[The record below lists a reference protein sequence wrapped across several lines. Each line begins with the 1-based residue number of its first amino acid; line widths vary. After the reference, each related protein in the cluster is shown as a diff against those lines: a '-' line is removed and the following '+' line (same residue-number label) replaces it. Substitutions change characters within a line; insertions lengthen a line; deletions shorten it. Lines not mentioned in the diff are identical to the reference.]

1 MAELFAKLKMK
12 PIDSEIDLKKKII
25 HFQDH
30 KFDIVHET
38 QRKIVAKRSNERIT
52 IDRYNGKLVIDDE
65 SVTPTK
71 IIAKYVCEIQKEKKK
86 LF

>member
-1 MAELFAKLKMK
+1 MK

-38 QRKIVAKRSNERIT
+38 QSKIVAKRSNERIT